1 MMNHESKMR
10 GAGGTSGGVGEFLLG
25 LGMAVLGGYLLTN
38 QVTVTSSYWHLWGY
52 NAFGMTLL
60 PLLFGIGILFFNG
73 RSALGWGLTVIGILV
88 ILVGVI
94 TNLDIYFRPTSLF
107 NTILMLTLLA
117 GGIGLV
123 FRSLKS
129 H

>member
-1 MMNHESKMR
+1 MTNHESKMR
-10 GAGGTSGGVGEFLLG
+10 GAGGTTGGVGEFLLG
-25 LGMAVLGGYLLTN
+25 LGMAVVGGYLLTN
-38 QVTVTSSYWHLWGY
+38 QVTVTSGYWHLWGY

-73 RSALGWGLTVIGILV
+73 RSALGWVLTIGGVLI

-94 TNLDIYFRPTSLF
+94 ANLDIYFHPTSLF
-107 NTILMLTLLA
+107 NTIVMLILLA

>member
-1 MMNHESKMR
+1 MNDEPKFR
-10 GAGGTSGGVGEFLLG
+10 GAGGTAGGVGEFLVG
-25 LGMAVLGGYLLTN
+25 LGMAALGAYLLTN
-38 QVTVTSSYWHLWGY
+38 QVTVTSGYWYLWGY
-52 NAFGMTLL
+52 NAFGLTLL

-73 RSALGWGLTVIGILV
+73 RSALGWGLTVIGTLI
-88 ILVGVI
+88 ILVGII

-107 NTILMLTLLA
+107 NTILMLSLLA

-123 FRSLKS
+123 ARSLRS